1 VRYGVSV
8 AASVMI
14 TAAGLAM
21 VPVGAQAST
30 GSTLPITNFF
40 QLAADSAQGNLFISQ
55 GTADSGILVTNLA
68 GQQKTVLDSQDE
80 VAGLAV
86 SADGSTLYAA
96 LPSQDEIAVIDTA
109 TLEQTTTYSLGTGN
123 SPEYL
128 AIENGKLWVSYNSST
143 AGDGAIGDIDPSATS
158 PSLEAQAA
166 MTGWYSA
173 PMLAADPSGSGVLVG
188 YEPYQSPGS
197 VASYDT
203 AVDPATLTTQGSL
216 TCANLNDLVVL
227 PGGSDFVPA
236 CVGTTF
242 GQYST
247 ASLSL
252 TSSYTGNAP
261 EGLAVTSDGNLADGS
276 AQYAAIYKSGSD
288 SPVNTFTLP
297 GGDTVSHGVAWA
309 ADDSQ
314 LYVVMQDYT
323 DSGAVYT
330 LQVINAPALPQTTLT
345 LSGPAKSYI
354 TKSIALSGRLTLS
367 AGGTLAAGTPV
378 TVTRSLA
385 GSTSTKSFAE
395 TTAANG
401 SFSLTDTPPGP
412 GRYTYTASYQGSA
425 SVAPSTAIRAVTVSL
440 FPVSL
445 KLSTGAGTYN
455 YDPTVH
461 VTVQLGTTKTNRT
474 VAIYARQLGSKSQRL
489 LKKGRVNSRGEL
501 TVSYKAPHS
510 VTFSAVFAGDARYAA
525 TTASRTVQVR
535 AAVGE
540 SVRGYYGS
548 QRSGSQTYKLFHRS
562 GKLDLTVTVS
572 PNKRGQCVKVQLEE
586 YYQGTW
592 YSAEGACGYLT
603 KASKASGAL
612 KLSSA
617 SVGSPY
623 RIRALYVRSAS
634 DVSNLSNDGA
644 WVYFMVES

>member
-21 VPVGAQAST
+21 VPAGAQAST
-30 GSTLPITNFF
+30 GSTLPITDFF

-55 GTADSGILVTNLA
+55 GSADSGILVTSLA

-143 AGDGAIGDIDPSATS
+143 SGNGDIGDIDPSATS
-158 PSLEAQAA
+158 PSLETQAA

-216 TCANLNDLVVL
+216 ECSNLNDLVVL
-227 PGGSDFVPA
+227 PGGADFVPGCGA
-236 CVGTTF
+236 TFGAAF

-247 ASLSL
+247 TNLSL
-252 TSSYTGNAP
+252 LSSYSGNEPQA
-261 EGLAVTSDGNLADGS
+261 LAVTSDGDLAGGS
-276 AQYAAIYKSGSD
+276 AQDAAIYKSGST

-297 GGDTVSHGVAWA
+297 GGDTISHGVAWA

-330 LQVINAPALPQTTLT
+330 LQVINAPTLPQTTLT

-367 AGGTLAAGTPV
+367 AGGTLAAGTAV

-395 TTAANG
+395 RTAANG
-401 SFSLTDTPPGP
+401 SFSFTDTPPGP

-425 SVAPSTAIRAVTVSL
+425 SVAPSTAVRAVTVSL

-445 KLSTGAGTYN
+445 KVSTGASTYN

-525 TTASRTVQVR
+525 TTVSRTVQVR

-548 QRSGSQTYKLFHRS
+548 QQTYKLFHRS

-572 PNKRGQCVKVQLEE
+572 PNKHGQCVRVQLEE

-603 KASKASGAL
+603 KASKASGTFT
-612 KLSSA
+612 LSSA
-617 SVGSPY
+617 NVGYPY
-623 RIRALYVRSAS
+623 RIRALYIRSAS

-644 WVYFMVES
+644 WVYFKVES